1 MFCKNCG
8 EAMNENQAICLKC
21 GVKKGEGNAF
31 CANCGAA
38 MPAGAEI
45 CMNCGVK
52 KDGLNGQNKWI
63 MALIAFFIGEFGVH
77 NFIMGETKK
86 GVLKIVLSVA
96 GVITCGITTI
106 VCAVFKWIEIIKI
119 LMDTYSVDPEK
130 YI

>member
-1 MFCKNCG
+1 MFCTTCG
-8 EAMNENQAICLKC
+8 SEMKDNQAICLNC
-21 GVKKGEGNAF
+21 GAKKGVGTTY

-38 MPAGAEI
+38 MPEGAEI

-63 MALIAFFIGEFGVH
+63 MALIAFIVGDFGVH

-86 GVLKIVLSVA
+86 GVLKIILSVA

-106 VCAVFKWIEIIKI
+106 VCAVFKWIEIVKI
-119 LMDTYSVDPEK
+119 LMGTYSADPEK